1 MQGIQDVS
9 PPMGCGPGRWASE
22 EKMVGLGRGDSDWQA
37 LPLPLK
43 DCNEVMGLR
52 AVRGKVM
59 SWESWP
65 ATQASSAS

>member
-1 MQGIQDVS
+1 M
-9 PPMGCGPGRWASE
+9 
-22 EKMVGLGRGDSDWQA
+22 GLGRGDSDRQA

-59 SWESWP
+59 SWGSWP